1 MVKDF
6 LQPRG
11 LSLSEEKTH
20 LRPIEEGFEF
30 LGFTLRKFNGKLIT
44 KPSQKKVTR
53 FRHSLNTFFKE
64 SQNLPFDVMLKKLNS
79 KLRGWAFSNRQ
90 VVAKRL
96 FSTLDNDIYFGVQRW
111 LRCRHRNKTNAWI
124 IHRYRSR
131 IEGRSNF
138 GTFVVNKQGN
148 RQWLG
153 LFRMADVPIHY
164 HVKVRGEANPY
175 DSAYREYFKDRAE
188 KQCRTRNY
196 DRLFLASTSLERTLI
211 RG

>member
-1 MVKDF
+1 
-6 LQPRG
+6 
-11 LSLSEEKTH
+11 
-20 LRPIEEGFEF
+20 
-30 LGFTLRKFNGKLIT
+30 
-44 KPSQKKVTR
+44 
-53 FRHSLNTFFKE
+53 
-64 SQNLPFDVMLKKLNS
+64 MLKKLNS

-96 FSTLDNDIYFGVQRW
+96 FSTWWIMIYTSDYNAGCDVVT
-111 LRCRHRNKTNAWI
+111 RNKTNAWI

-153 LFRMADVPIHY
+153 LFRMADVPIRY
-164 HVKVRGEANPY
+164 HVKVRGDANPY

-188 KQCRTRNY
+188 KRCRTRNY
-196 DRLFLASTSLERTLI
+196 DRLFLASTSLEPEI
-211 RG
+211 Y